1 MYTLQR
7 VLELTKLTKDCCCM
21 IYKGARYIS
30 EGILS
35 DLLPSDTRIR
45 IESYIV
51 KSDEYGV
58 YLLLH
63 LA

>member
-7 VLELTKLTKDCCCM
+7 VLELTKLTKDCYCM
-21 IYKGARYIS
+21 IYKGDRYIS
-30 EGILS
+30 EGFLS
-35 DLLPSDTRIR
+35 VLLPSDTRLR
-45 IESYIV
+45 IERYSLEI
-51 KSDEYGV
+51 DESGL

>member
-7 VLELTKLTKDCCCM
+7 VLELTKLPEDFCYV
-21 IYKGARYIS
+21 IYKRGRYVD

-35 DLLPSDTRIR
+35 DLLHSDTRIR
-45 IESYIV
+45 IDRYSLEI
-51 KSDEYGV
+51 DDYGL

-63 LA
+63 IA

>member
-21 IYKGARYIS
+21 IYKGGRHIS
-30 EGILS
+30 EGFLS
-35 DLLPSDTRIR
+35 ELLPSDTRIR
-45 IESYIV
+45 IERFSVEI
-51 KSDEYGV
+51 DDYGL

-63 LA
+63 IA